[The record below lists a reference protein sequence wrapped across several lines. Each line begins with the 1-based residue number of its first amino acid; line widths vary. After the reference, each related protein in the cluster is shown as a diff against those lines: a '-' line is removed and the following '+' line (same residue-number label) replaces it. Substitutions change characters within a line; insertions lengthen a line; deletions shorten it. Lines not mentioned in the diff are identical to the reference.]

1 MFLYS
6 DYRFFRQ
13 QNIPYPRSWRYLCT
27 GKNNRTIMNIY
38 IITWIIIVGALALT
52 FVFRAIENFRKECG
66 NKEGDP
72 HFFEISKDTELFYCP
87 GDEYLADEQDCM

>member
-1 MFLYS
+1 
-6 DYRFFRQ
+6 
-13 QNIPYPRSWRYLCT
+13 
-27 GKNNRTIMNIY
+27 MNIY

-87 GDEYLADEQDCM
+87 GDERAVPAVHGGGVLPHFGGIRHQRLF

>member
-1 MFLYS
+1 M
-6 DYRFFRQ
+6 DHHR
-13 QNIPYPRSWRYLCT
+13 RSA
-27 GKNNRTIMNIY
+27 GSY
-38 IITWIIIVGALALT
+38 IC
-52 FVFRAIENFRKECG
+52 FRAIENFRKECG

>member
-1 MFLYS
+1 
-6 DYRFFRQ
+6 
-13 QNIPYPRSWRYLCT
+13 
-27 GKNNRTIMNIY
+27 MNIY
-38 IITWIIIVGALALT
+38 IITWIIIVGVLALT

-87 GDEYLADEQDCM
+87 GDEYLADEQDSM